1 MDKCKRDK
9 INAYSAQ
16 SAFFIILSAIPFLMV
31 FSSLLQ
37 YTSVSESYIMAIV
50 NRLMPEYISPFMISI
65 IDEVYNR
72 SFGIVSVTAIAAI
85 WSAAKGVQYMTDGL
99 NSCNDLEETRNWFV
113 LRLWAVVYTVV
124 FLVAIIFILV
134 VLVFGNSIQNLAEQ
148 SAPILTHVTNLFSKL
163 RGLFMLGI
171 LALFFDVIFTTLPNR
186 KLSFK
191 SQVPGALLCAVAW
204 YLFSFGL
211 SVYVDYF
218 NGFSMYGSLTT
229 IALIMLWLY
238 FCMYIMMLCAEVNVV
253 FNDSFTKWLKRDKSR
268 RKSGKNAGKI
278 TEKKT

>member
-1 MDKCKRDK
+1 MIFRLIKSGMAFSRKCREDK

-37 YTSVSESYIMAIV
+37 YTSVTEGMVLEMIQRV
-50 NRLMPEYISPFMISI
+50 MPEYISPFLISLVN
-65 IDEVYNR
+65 EVYNR
-72 SFGIVSVTAIAAI
+72 SMGIISITAVAAV
-85 WSAAKGVQYMTDGL
+85 WSAAKGIQYLADGL
-99 NSCNDLEETRNWFV
+99 NSVNDLTETRNWFV
-113 LRLWAVVYTVV
+113 LRFWAIIYTVIFTIAIV
-124 FLVAIIFILV
+124 FTLV
-134 VLVFGNSIQNLAEQ
+134 VLVFGNSLHGLVTQYV
-148 SAPILTHVTNLFSKL
+148 PILEWVTDFLYNF
-163 RGLFMLGI
+163 RGLAALGI
-171 LALFFDVIFTTLPNR
+171 LMLFFDVVFTALPNR

-191 SQVPGALLCAVAW
+191 SQLPGAAICSVAW

-238 FCMYIMMLCAEVNVV
+238 FCVYIMMLSAEVNIV
-253 FNDSFTKWLKRDKSR
+253 FNGCFRRWYHSFKER
-268 RKSGKNAGKI
+268 
-278 TEKKT
+278 KKT

>member
-1 MDKCKRDK
+1 MIFRLIKSGMAFSRKCREDK

-37 YTSVSESYIMAIV
+37 YTSVTEGMVLEMIQRV
-50 NRLMPEYISPFMISI
+50 MPEYISPFLISLVN
-65 IDEVYNR
+65 EVYNR
-72 SFGIVSVTAIAAI
+72 SMGIISITAVAAV
-85 WSAAKGVQYMTDGL
+85 WSAAKGIQYLADGL
-99 NSCNDLEETRNWFV
+99 NSVNDLTETRNWFV
-113 LRLWAVVYTVV
+113 LRFWAIIYTVIFTIAIV
-124 FLVAIIFILV
+124 FTLV
-134 VLVFGNSIQNLAEQ
+134 VLVFGNSLHGLVTQYV
-148 SAPILTHVTNLFSKL
+148 PILEWVTDFLYNF
-163 RGLFMLGI
+163 RGLAALGI
-171 LALFFDVIFTTLPNR
+171 LMLFFDVVFTALPNR

-191 SQVPGALLCAVAW
+191 SQLPGAAICSVAW

-238 FCMYIMMLCAEVNVV
+238 FCVYIMMLSAEVNIV
-253 FNDSFTKWLKRDKSR
+253 FNDCFRRWYHSFKER
-268 RKSGKNAGKI
+268 
-278 TEKKT
+278 KKT